1 VPWCVVTHGA
11 RGFRPPRPN
20 SCPWIA
26 ACMCG
31 CHAADLIP
39 FSALSHPG
47 PVCLITLDRDHFL
60 YACRLIMLTRLLI
73 VTVEEPTCM
82 HPMIR
87 PGPAYMITPLHQ
99 KTKQQPAS
107 ARVHRPVR
115 ERRMEPVSSTGQ
127 RGLARVVAV
136 DRRTAISTLLL
147 LTHVTHTYM
156 TVNVRTTPPSTI
168 KRERRGQLSLQNT
181 LTACMRRPACTSFFL
196 NTRGSQR
203 TQSWHYRKNTVTIQP
218 KTQYLL

>member
-1 VPWCVVTHGA
+1 
-11 RGFRPPRPN
+11 
-20 SCPWIA
+20 
-26 ACMCG
+26 M
-31 CHAADLIP
+31 HA
-39 FSALSHPG
+39 
-47 PVCLITLDRDHFL
+47 
-60 YACRLIMLTRLLI
+60 
-73 VTVEEPTCM
+73 
-82 HPMIR
+82 MIR

-181 LTACMRRPACTSFFL
+181 LTACMRRPACTSSVYILHIGSVRRSVIYNRYCCAL
-196 NTRGSQR
+196 NAHRSLRYGAAALRPDASKNPANRPIRRRSSNPTRTYVLPSTEISQANWSVPDRSIPLFPSAPYR
-203 TQSWHYRKNTVTIQP
+203 TYVTCAVP
-218 KTQYLL
+218 GLLDATCPGRATN